1 MIRLLRDFRLIPLVL
16 VAAIAL
22 FALKALG
29 LIFDGGYTFAQ
40 LRGTTADQAD
50 VTGSVPAQSPAPA
63 AAADP
68 PPLAPAAPPRQS
80 WANQMFNFPDVTGS
94 VGDGKTEP
102 KQESPA
108 NRGDRGTSVAPPA
121 NNGGW
126 TPVPLSG
133 ERAPSPAERAILERL
148 HERRGELEARAR
160 EIDIRE
166 GLLRAAE
173 KRLEGRLGE
182 LKDIEARING
192 VLNQRD
198 QEEAARFK
206 NVVTMYETMRAK
218 DAAKVFDRLDL
229 KILVEVAT
237 KINPRRMADI
247 LGQMSP
253 EAAERLTV
261 ELAQRPKD
269 RTQPAELPKIEGR
282 PSAN

>member
-1 MIRLLRDFRLIPLVL
+1 MIRLLRDFRLIPIVL

-22 FALKALG
+22 FVLKALG
-29 LIFDGGYTFAQ
+29 LVFDGGYTLAQ
-40 LRGTTADQAD
+40 LRGSNADQAD
-50 VTGSVPAQSPAPA
+50 VTGSVPAANPA
-63 AAADP
+63 AAAA
-68 PPLAPAAPPRQS
+68 APAPASPRS

-94 VGDGKTEP
+94 IGDGKIQP
-102 KQESPA
+102 PQQEGAA
-108 NRGDRGTSVAPPA
+108 NRGDRGQSVAPPA
-121 NNGGW
+121 GNGGW
-126 TPVPLSG
+126 TPVPLTG
-133 ERAPSPAERAILERL
+133 ECAPSPAERAILERL
-148 HERRGELEARAR
+148 HERRVELDARAR

-166 GLLRAAE
+166 GLLKAAE
-173 KRLEGRLGE
+173 KRLEGRLAE
-182 LKDIEARING
+182 LKDVEARING

-198 QEEAARFK
+198 ENEAARFK

>member
-1 MIRLLRDFRLIPLVL
+1 MIRLLRDFRLIPIVL

-29 LIFDGGYTFAQ
+29 LVFDGGYTLAQ
-40 LRGTTADQAD
+40 LRGAAGDRAD
-50 VTGSVPAQSPAPA
+50 VTGSVPAPTEAGSQPQAPA
-63 AAADP
+63 A
-68 PPLAPAAPPRQS
+68 PRQS

-94 VGDGKTEP
+94 VGDAKNQP
-102 KQESPA
+102 KQDGAA
-108 NRGDRGTSVAPPA
+108 NRGDRGQSVAPPA

-126 TPVPLSG
+126 TAVPVTG

-148 HERRGELEARAR
+148 HERRVELDARAR

-173 KRLEGRLGE
+173 KRLEARLAE
-182 LKDIEARING
+182 LKDIEARIHTT
-192 VLNQRD
+192 LNQRD
-198 QEEAARFK
+198 EDEVTRFK

-218 DAAKVFDRLDL
+218 DAAKVFDRLDI

-237 KINPRRMADI
+237 KMNPRRMADI
-247 LGQMSP
+247 LGQMAP
-253 EAAERLTV
+253 ESAERLTV